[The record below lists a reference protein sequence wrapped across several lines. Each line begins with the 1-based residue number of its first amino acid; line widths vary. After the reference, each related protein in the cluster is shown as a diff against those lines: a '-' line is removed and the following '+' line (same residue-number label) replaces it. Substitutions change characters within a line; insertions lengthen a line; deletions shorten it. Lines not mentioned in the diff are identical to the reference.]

1 MYDIYIHSTICILP
15 LPLTLH
21 MRLYLIAFIAKLLA
35 MPNKQ
40 VQAGNGE
47 CHECAV
53 FVFPNQHSYHRVIWL
68 VVQPINTPQN
78 VTHPRASP
86 IHGNRGMQSKSS
98 QQCEPVHIQPR
109 KMKTHH
115 AKQVVIDKGISLN
128 KSILRVISYDMLYII
143 SYIICMIYCRLY
155 GYRLSCR

>member
-1 MYDIYIHSTICILP
+1 MTYISQYYMHTSPTPNLTHETVSDCIYCETIGDAKQTSPSGERGMSRMCSFCVSQSTL
-15 LPLTLH
+15 
-21 MRLYLIAFIAKLLA
+21 
-35 MPNKQ
+35 
-40 VQAGNGE
+40 
-47 CHECAV
+47 
-53 FVFPNQHSYHRVIWL
+53 IWL

-98 QQCEPVHIQPR
+98 QQCEPVHIQPQ